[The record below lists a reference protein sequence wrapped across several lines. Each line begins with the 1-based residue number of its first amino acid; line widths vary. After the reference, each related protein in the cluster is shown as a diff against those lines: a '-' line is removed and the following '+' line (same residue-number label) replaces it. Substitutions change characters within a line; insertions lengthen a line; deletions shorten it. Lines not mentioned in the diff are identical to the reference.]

1 MNSTVTIVSGVL
13 AYLSSGSGTAALII
27 YLVFVIGALSLYP
40 TSILVIIFLKPVR
53 DKLKA
58 VIKSINRSLRDHHSS
73 VTGTSSEIMSLVQNG
88 GSYLMY

>member
-40 TSILVIIFLKPVR
+40 TSILVIIFLRPVR

-58 VIKSINRSLRDHHSS
+58 VIKSLRDHHLD
-73 VTGTSSEIMSLVQNG
+73 TKRLG
-88 GSYLMY
+88 